1 MGATNTAYTAYNGII
16 RLSSYFITYSDDV
29 ETGAYFKINEVKSS
43 STKKSVLTNNVF
55 EITVGF
61 PDGNDVYDFK
71 VNNTEVWS
79 LLYKNRSVSGEYF
92 YDIDSNGDTD
102 AYFSPNLFSS
112 SRILNE
118 IQKNWWTQMVTF
130 PISAQ
135 LTMRGL
141 LKPVSLMDY
150 IQINVVFYGQKHI
163 TSGLYVITGEQDI
176 LSGSGFLTNLSLLR
190 VGD

>member
-1 MGATNTAYTAYNGII
+1 
-16 RLSSYFITYSDDV
+16 
-29 ETGAYFKINEVKSS
+29 
-43 STKKSVLTNNVF
+43 
-55 EITVGF
+55 
-61 PDGNDVYDFK
+61 
-71 VNNTEVWS
+71 
-79 LLYKNRSVSGEYF
+79 
-92 YDIDSNGDTD
+92 
-102 AYFSPNLFSS
+102 
-112 SRILNE
+112 
-118 IQKNWWTQMVTF
+118 MVTF